1 MPDAQAIVGK
11 RLLMLRPEGV
21 CSKLEAQL
29 QAWGAIVEPL
39 HLTKI
44 VSLEEQAIQ
53 QQIGAFDL
61 SNIDWVVF
69 TSQQG
74 VTHGWRW
81 VKASTK
87 QAKIAVVGQATQH
100 AVEAMG
106 GAVSV
111 CAERT
116 SGRGLAEGLLGLWA
130 TEGITATQSVLWVGS
145 ALANDDFSAPL
156 EARGHRV
163 LRVSVYTTQ
172 AIVFSAEALIRLQQQ
187 VDAFQPWA
195 VVVTSGSGV
204 KALAAADIQ
213 VGVGCTLVSLGENTT
228 NAILG
233 FEWGCGFVEAP
244 TPTAEGVLAVLATL
258 G

>member
-1 MPDAQAIVGK
+1 MPDEQAIVGK

-44 VSLEEQAIQ
+44 VPLEEQTIQ
-53 QQIGAFDL
+53 QQLGALDL
-61 SNIDWVVF
+61 TNIDWVVF
-69 TSQQG
+69 TSHQG
-74 VTHGWRW
+74 VYHGWQW
-81 VKASTK
+81 VEASTN
-87 QAKIAVVGQATQH
+87 QAKIAVVGQATQF

-106 GAVSV
+106 QAVSF
-111 CAERT
+111 CAERA
-116 SGRGLAEGLLGLWA
+116 SGKGLAEGLLGLWT
-130 TEGITATQSVLWVGS
+130 TEGITASQSVLWVGS
-145 ALANDDFSAPL
+145 ALASDDFSAPL

-163 LRVSVYTTQ
+163 LKVPVYTTQ
-172 AIVFSAEALIRLQQQ
+172 AMAFSAEELVSLQQQ

-195 VVVTSGSGV
+195 IVVTSGSGV
-204 KALAAADIQ
+204 KALTAADIQ

-233 FEWGCGFVEAP
+233 FEWGCGFVEAQS
-244 TPTAEGVLAVLATL
+244 PTAEDVLAVLKTIT
-258 G
+258 

>member
-1 MPDAQAIVGK
+1 MPDEQAIVGK

-44 VSLEEQAIQ
+44 VPLEEQTIQ

-61 SNIDWVVF
+61 TNIDWVAF
-69 TSQQG
+69 TSHQG
-74 VTHGWRW
+74 VYHGWQW
-81 VKASTK
+81 VEKAMNPE
-87 QAKIAVVGQATQH
+87 KIAVVGQATQH
-100 AVEAMG
+100 AVEALG
-106 GAVSV
+106 QTVSF
-111 CAERT
+111 CAKRA
-116 SGRGLAEGLLGLWA
+116 SGKGLAEGLLAHWQA
-130 TEGITATQSVLWVGS
+130 EGITASQRVLWVGS
-145 ALANDDFSAPL
+145 ALANDDFSALL
-156 EARGHRV
+156 EAQGHRV
-163 LRVSVYTTQ
+163 LRISVYTTQ
-172 AIVFSAEALIRLQQQ
+172 AIAFSAEALIRLQQR
-187 VDAFQPWA
+187 VNAFQPWA

-233 FEWGCGFVEAP
+233 FEWGCGFVEAQS
-244 TPTAEGVLAVLATL
+244 PTAEGVLAVLTTL

>member
-1 MPDAQAIVGK
+1 MPEEQSIVGK

-21 CSKLEAQL
+21 CSKLEVQL

-44 VSLEEQAIQ
+44 VPLEEQTIQ

-61 SNIDWVVF
+61 SNIDWVAF

-74 VTHGWRW
+74 VSHGWHW
-81 VKASTK
+81 VEAFTK
-87 QAKIAVVGQATQH
+87 KAKIAVVGQATQH

-111 CAERT
+111 CAERA
-116 SGRGLAEGLLGLWA
+116 SGRGLAEGLLAHWQA
-130 TEGITATQSVLWVGS
+130 EGITALQRVLWVGS
-145 ALANDDFSAPL
+145 ALANDDFSALL
-156 EARGHRV
+156 EAQGHTV
-163 LRVSVYTTQ
+163 LRLPVYTTQ
-172 AIVFSAEALIRLQQQ
+172 AMVFSAEALVSLQQQ

-204 KALAAADIQ
+204 KALALVGLQ
-213 VGVGCTLVSLGENTT
+213 VGVGCTLVSLGESTT

-233 FEWGCGFVEAP
+233 FEWGCGFVEAQA
-244 TPTAEGVLAVLATL
+244 PTAEGVLAVLKTIT
-258 G
+258 

>member
-1 MPDAQAIVGK
+1 MPDEKSIVGK

-44 VSLEEQAIQ
+44 VPLEEQTIQ

-61 SNIDWVVF
+61 SAVDWVVF

-74 VTHGWRW
+74 ITHGWHR
-81 VKASTK
+81 VEASTK

-106 GAVSV
+106 GTVSF
-111 CAERT
+111 CAKRA
-116 SGRGLAEGLLGLWA
+116 SGKGLAEGLLGLWT
-130 TEGITATQSVLWVGS
+130 TEGITASQRVLWVGS
-145 ALANDDFSAPL
+145 ALANDDFSALL
-156 EARGHRV
+156 EAQGHGV
-163 LRVSVYTTQ
+163 LRVAVYTTQ
-172 AIVFSAEALIRLQQQ
+172 AMVFSAEALVSLQQQ
-187 VDAFQPWA
+187 VNTFQPWA

-233 FEWGCGFVEAP
+233 FEWGCGFVEAQS
-244 TPTAEGVLAVLATL
+244 PTAEGVLAVLATL

>member
-1 MPDAQAIVGK
+1 MPDEQSIVGK

-44 VSLEEQAIQ
+44 VPLEEQPIQ

-81 VKASTK
+81 VEKAVNP
-87 QAKIAVVGQATQH
+87 AKIAVVGQATQH

-106 GAVSV
+106 QTVSF
-111 CAERT
+111 CAERA
-116 SGRGLAEGLLGLWA
+116 SGKGLAEGLLGLWA

-172 AIVFSAEALIRLQQQ
+172 ARVFSAEEMEAMQQQ

-233 FEWGCGFVEAP
+233 FEWGCGFVEAQS
-244 TPTAEGVLAVLATL
+244 PTAEGVLAVLATL